1 MGIESYPKVRVTTD
15 VVVLTVADLPV
26 NNARS
31 LPDKGVQVMLI
42 KRDAEPFKD
51 EWTLPGGFVN
61 YSTPLIETIYSKLE
75 QKTGA
80 KNLYVEQLYTYG
92 DDIHR
97 DPRDRVISVAYIALV
112 NMTLAER
119 LKASSGDNETEWF
132 WVKMERD
139 AQHNNVVDLK
149 LKGTDSGEIV
159 DRLGF
164 DHKKMIIDSLNRVG
178 NKVMYTDIGFNL
190 VEKEFTVAELKNT
203 FETLTGRKLPGFRRT
218 IMPKIQEVGSTTLDV
233 RERPDSYR
241 PAKLYRKL
249 EV

>member
-97 DPRDRVISVAYIALV
+97 DPRVLVI
-112 NMTLAER
+112 
-119 LKASSGDNETEWF
+119 
-132 WVKMERD
+132 
-139 AQHNNVVDLK
+139 
-149 LKGTDSGEIV
+149 
-159 DRLGF
+159 
-164 DHKKMIIDSLNRVG
+164 
-178 NKVMYTDIGFNL
+178 
-190 VEKEFTVAELKNT
+190 
-203 FETLTGRKLPGFRRT
+203 
-218 IMPKIQEVGSTTLDV
+218 
-233 RERPDSYR
+233 
-241 PAKLYRKL
+241 
-249 EV
+249 

>member
-80 KNLYVEQLYTYG
+80 KIFTLN
-92 DDIHR
+92 
-97 DPRDRVISVAYIALV
+97 SYIP
-112 NMTLAER
+112 T
-119 LKASSGDNETEWF
+119 GTIFIET
-132 WVKMERD
+132 
-139 AQHNNVVDLK
+139 Q
-149 LKGTDSGEIV
+149 
-159 DRLGF
+159 
-164 DHKKMIIDSLNRVG
+164 
-178 NKVMYTDIGFNL
+178 
-190 VEKEFTVAELKNT
+190 
-203 FETLTGRKLPGFRRT
+203 ETG
-218 IMPKIQEVGSTTLDV
+218 
-233 RERPDSYR
+233 
-241 PAKLYRKL
+241 
-249 EV
+249 